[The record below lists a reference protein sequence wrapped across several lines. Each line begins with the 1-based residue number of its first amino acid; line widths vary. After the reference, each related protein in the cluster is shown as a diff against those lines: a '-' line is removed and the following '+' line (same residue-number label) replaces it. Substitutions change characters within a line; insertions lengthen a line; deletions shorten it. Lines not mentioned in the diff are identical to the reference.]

1 MGIRPG
7 HNSLNVLTKKSG
19 ACVTTRRTR
28 FNNQYL
34 KQYMKLKQ
42 VQPAH
47 YVPLS
52 PDDFIGPAQHIARI
66 FAAKATRLRDSKD
79 DHVKYVLTGQPGVG
93 KTKLAEFFANQLT
106 GERIVRGQS
115 FSVESIN
122 GVNINVNVVRRW
134 QANAR
139 YIPLTWTVKI
149 INELDT
155 CNQDAQDLLLTFLDE
170 LPGRSAVIGTSNLK
184 LHELDERF
192 HSRFQQFTV
201 AQPAEDEIS
210 GLLTRFGVPKKTASQ
225 ISFGSGFNVRAALL
239 DAQTIL
245 DAQAV

>member
-1 MGIRPG
+1 
-7 HNSLNVLTKKSG
+7 
-19 ACVTTRRTR
+19 
-28 FNNQYL
+28 
-34 KQYMKLKQ
+34 MKLKH
-42 VQPAH
+42 VQPAV
-47 YVPLS
+47 YIPLS
-52 PDDFIGPAQHIARI
+52 PEDFIGPAQHIARI
-66 FAAKATRLRDSKD
+66 FSVKAARLRGSRDEPARF
-79 DHVKYVLTGQPGVG
+79 VLTGQPGVG
-93 KTKLAEFFANQLT
+93 KTKLAEYLAAQLT

-122 GVNINVNVVRRW
+122 GVNINVNTVRRW
-134 QANAR
+134 QSNAR

-184 LHELDERF
+184 LQELHERF
-192 HSRFQQFTV
+192 HSRFQQFPV
-201 AQPAEDEIS
+201 GQPAEDEIS
-210 GLLTRFGVPKKTASQ
+210 GLLTRFGLPKKTASQ